1 MDSRRQEKIFAIVA
15 PGLET
20 VCARELA
27 ALGFAGLQG
36 IAGGV
41 EFDGRLGDLYRAN
54 LWLRTASRVVVRLA
68 RFRCRAFPDLY
79 RAAVRLPWG
88 RFLRPGAVAEF
99 RVTCR
104 ESRLMHSGR
113 VAETL
118 QAALTHA
125 LGEGTGGE
133 EGVRQLLLVRIVNDE
148 VEISVDSS
156 GELLHR
162 RGYRTAVAAAPLRET
177 LAAGIL
183 GLLAWDGRE
192 PLADPLCG
200 TGTFLL
206 EGLALARGL
215 APGATRN
222 FAFMHWPGYRPGLWQ
237 ALCAE
242 ARRGEHPCPVA
253 ISGGDADAVTL
264 SAARANLERLDPAH
278 SVALEHLPL
287 ERQPVHSGSGLV
299 VCNPPY
305 GKRLL
310 ADVPL
315 EPYFATLGRELER
328 AYPAWR
334 KALLVP
340 EPRLA
345 RATGLPLRE
354 ITVLDNGGLRVGLY
368 ATSASSGGTD

>member
-1 MDSRRQEKIFAIVA
+1 MDARRQEKFFASVA
-15 PGLET
+15 PGLAP
-20 VCARELA
+20 VCRSELS
-27 ALGFAGLQG
+27 ALGCSDLQLV
-36 IAGGV
+36 AGGV
-41 EFDGRLGDLYRAN
+41 EFSGKLSDLYRAN
-54 LWLRTASRVVVRLA
+54 LWLRSASRVVVRLA
-68 RFRCRAFPDLY
+68 RMRCRSFPDLY
-79 RAAVRLPWG
+79 RAAAKLPWG
-88 RFLRPGAVAEF
+88 RFLRPGSAPLF

-118 QAALTHA
+118 QAALAHA
-125 LGEGTGGE
+125 LGGVPVAGG
-133 EGVRQLLLVRIVNDE
+133 RQPLLLVRVVNDE

-183 GLLAWDGRE
+183 QRLAWDGRI

-206 EGLALARGL
+206 EGWSLACGT
-215 APGATRN
+215 APGIARD
-222 FAFMHWPGYRPGLWQ
+222 FAFMDWPGYRPGLWQ
-237 ALCAE
+237 VLCAD
-242 ARRGEHPCPVA
+242 AQRSVRPCAVA
-253 ISGGDADAVTL
+253 ISGGDADAVAL
-264 SAARANLERLDPAH
+264 AAAHANLERLDPGHGVTLA
-278 SVALEHLPL
+278 HLPL
-287 ERQPVHSGSGLV
+287 ERQPVHPGAGLV

-310 ADVPL
+310 ADAPL
-315 EPYFATLGRELER
+315 EPYFATLGRELQR

-340 EPRLA
+340 APQLA
-345 RATGLPLRE
+345 RATGLRLHE
-354 ITVLDNGGLRVGLY
+354 VAVLDNGGLRVGLY
-368 ATSASSGGTD
+368 ATP